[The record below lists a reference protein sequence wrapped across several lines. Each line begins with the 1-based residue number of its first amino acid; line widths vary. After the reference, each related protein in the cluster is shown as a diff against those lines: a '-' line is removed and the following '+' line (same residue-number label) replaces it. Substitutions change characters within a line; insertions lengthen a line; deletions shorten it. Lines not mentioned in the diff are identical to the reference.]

1 MLTTQWN
8 MQSADV
14 MGYTHT
20 TYQPF
25 RKYAE
30 TVMMIKKIKSL
41 RNTNKVL
48 LN

>member
-8 MQSADV
+8 TQSVGKV

-30 TVMMIKKIKSL
+30 TVMMIKK
-41 RNTNKVL
+41 
-48 LN
+48 